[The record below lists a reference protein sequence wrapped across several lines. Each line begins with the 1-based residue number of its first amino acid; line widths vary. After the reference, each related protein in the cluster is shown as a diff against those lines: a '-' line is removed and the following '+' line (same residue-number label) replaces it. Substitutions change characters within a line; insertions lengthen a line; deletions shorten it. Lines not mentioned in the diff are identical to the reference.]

1 MDKQITLSNE
11 QAFRAYAAGNVDAL
25 QMMTNNFEY
34 FIRSK
39 AAYFVN
45 IANDE
50 AVEYRDLHLIGHTAL
65 YNAIRLYRGDSIP
78 FTAFAIT
85 VIQNAML
92 NHLASM
98 TTPTSRLNRRGISLD
113 DFMYV
118 DNDSLLMSDSIGE
131 EVNTEEGGFYAPRHI
146 GFFPDFFLA
155 NYTTLELTIIT
166 AKIEGYAYHEIRERM
181 QLSKRKFDAL
191 IMGIKKK
198 HQAALD

>member
-1 MDKQITLSNE
+1 MDKHFTLSNE
-11 QAFRAYAAGNVDAL
+11 QAFRAYATGNVDAL
-25 QMMTNNFEY
+25 QIMTNNFEY

-39 AAYFVN
+39 SAYYVT

-50 AVEYRDLHLIGHTAL
+50 AVEYRDLHLIGHTSL

-146 GFFPDFFLA
+146 GFFQDFFLA
-155 NYTTLELTIIT
+155 NYTEVELAIIT
-166 AKIEGYAYHEIRERM
+166 AKIEGYSYHEIREQM
-181 QLSKRKFDAL
+181 QISKRKFDAL
-191 IMGIKKK
+191 IVRIKKK
-198 HQAALD
+198 QQDARD